1 MNIRDRLLRPA
12 SVASAV
18 LLVLLASACGSKPPP
33 HPPPPV
39 VAPAA
44 PPVASAAAAGDTPPE
59 DESPIPVTRDDPSWG
74 SRKALVTIVEFAD
87 FQCPYCAKV
96 APTIDKL
103 KETYGPTDLRVV
115 YKHLPLP
122 FHPHARPAAEAAQ
135 AAFALGGN
143 DGFWRF
149 YAKAYATNP
158 LPDSFD
164 DWAGP
169 LGIDAASFKAGM
181 ASHRWAQP
189 VEDDLALAQKLGV
202 NGTPHFFVNGV
213 VLSGA
218 QPLDKF
224 TKVVD
229 EAMVQAKAAMEK
241 GVPREYLYVV
251 SSEFNLKHAP
261 KEEEEEEPPPDETT
275 AWRVPVGTSPSRGPA
290 TAPVTI
296 VEFSDFQCPYCGRV
310 EKTLDEL
317 RTSYGDRI
325 RLVWKNQPLPFHPHA
340 EPAAELAYEA
350 RAEKGETGFWD
361 AHDRL
366 FADQAHLEDA
376 DLVALA
382 RAMHLD
388 AAKAEAAIQKHRYR
402 STLEADSD
410 IADDLSA
417 AGTPTF
423 FINGRRV
430 VGAQP
435 IEHFRKIIDEEEAKA
450 KSLYAEIQK
459 QAKGPPEP
467 DRKEVAVDPHA
478 PSQGPVS
485 APIVI
490 QEFADFQC
498 PFCSRVEP
506 TLKQALES
514 YPGKVRIV
522 WRNLPLPFH
531 ADAGLAAEAAMEAY
545 AEKGNAGF
553 WEMHDKLFKNQGTAD
568 GLKRPA
574 LEAYAKQIGLDPA
587 KFAKALD
594 ETSHKAAIEADSKV
608 AKDAEISGTPSF
620 VINGYFVSGA
630 QPFARFRR
638 LIDRALAEPHA
649 PRH

>member
-1 MNIRDRLLRPA
+1 MHDR
-12 SVASAV
+12 
-18 LLVLLASACGSKPPP
+18 
-33 HPPPPV
+33 
-39 VAPAA
+39 
-44 PPVASAAAAGDTPPE
+44 
-59 DESPIPVTRDDPSWG
+59 
-74 SRKALVTIVEFAD
+74 
-87 FQCPYCAKV
+87 
-96 APTIDKL
+96 
-103 KETYGPTDLRVV
+103 
-115 YKHLPLP
+115 
-122 FHPHARPAAEAAQ
+122 ARPAAIAALAAAAQ
-135 AAFALGGN
+135 GAFEAMHARL
-143 DGFWRF
+143 F
-149 YAKAYATNP
+149 
-158 LPDSFD
+158 
-164 DWAGP
+164 AGP
-169 LGIDAASFKAGM
+169 LDDASIVSAAKEIG
-181 ASHRWAQP
+181 
-189 VEDDLALAQKLGV
+189 
-202 NGTPHFFVNGV
+202 
-213 VLSGA
+213 
-218 QPLDKF
+218 LD
-224 TKVVD
+224 VD
-229 EAMVQAKAAMEK
+229 
-241 GVPREYLYVV
+241 R
-251 SSEFNLKHAP
+251 FN
-261 KEEEEEEPPPDETT
+261 
-275 AWRVPVGTSPSRGPA
+275 
-290 TAPVTI
+290 
-296 VEFSDFQCPYCGRV
+296 
-310 EKTLDEL
+310 
-317 RTSYGDRI
+317 
-325 RLVWKNQPLPFHPHA
+325 
-340 EPAAELAYEA
+340 
-350 RAEKGETGFWD
+350 
-361 AHDRL
+361 
-366 FADQAHLEDA
+366 ADQAGVA
-376 DLVALA
+376 ATSLVQAEALA
-382 RAMHLD
+382 DRFAV
-388 AAKAEAAIQKHRYR
+388 R
-402 STLEADSD
+402 
-410 IADDLSA
+410 
-417 AGTPTF
+417 GTPSF

-450 KSLYAEIQK
+450 KSLVASGTKPASLYAEIQK